1 MFCNFLSPIR
11 TSNSNPYNQ
20 STNTTTYNSYVKES
34 LSLNCSLYIKNESA
48 PINQISDNCTLYM
61 KVINEKSY
69 EYTLNIRNN
78 DKSQPDLIQLTL
90 DKECRIFKFNYNFK
104 NKCLM
109 IIKNSNK
116 VSDIYILE
124 LFQSDKEIII
134 FLEKLEILQISSN
147 LKISIQA
154 AIKEQKNGKYIVNCG
169 NINDI
174 NLFIDNT
181 IQKDNPQS
189 QNEEAGEDVDMS
201 MEYDTSVNNSF
212 YLDLIV
218 YDNQYNNFINK
229 NEFMKN
235 FAIYKE
241 IYICQGKAFIYNKYT
256 GNVVPIE
263 EPKSPNEF
271 DFLKINKIGYN
282 IYLLL
287 IEKNDKIVA
296 FTKIE
301 KNVDISISEE
311 FGTMTFVSQN
321 YKPKGETCAYTFSFK
336 DKSLNEINFIKN
348 IIIRCLYE
356 RNNYIQDLSQDQLI
370 SSFDSIDYSMDCD
383 IIEDNYS
390 FLSSKSR
397 IVDIGQYSLVKN
409 IKDNENAKNKIILQT
424 YNNHRTFVIK
434 DNNNIDIFKT
444 NNEDDKLIGI
454 SSLSPI
460 KIKDN
465 EFTFSSA
472 KMFKNDN
479 EILFQDSKDRNKLYQ
494 YDLNKEKI
502 VQEWD
507 CDSNK
512 SIFCSYKNNINNY
525 MIDFTYPRKLGQLN
539 EQNQI
544 VGINSNNLYLLD
556 GRVNRQNKIVDIKNY
571 SINTDFTSLV
581 TTGFGGIATGS
592 KNGDIRLFNEMG
604 NNAKTL
610 ITGFDCPIRYIDCSV
625 DGKYILATC
634 DNHIM
639 VINTENEYNKNG
651 FEACLG
657 RIKVKPLIL
666 KLSSDDLIRY
676 NIENESFTPAKFNNN
691 TNSKEMMIIS
701 SLGKY
706 VILWNFTQVQNG
718 QADLYRIINANEFVI
733 DNTTKFD
740 KNQIIIALSDKVRLQ
755 NEKLLK
761 D

>member
-11 TSNSNPYNQ
+11 TTNPYNQ
-20 STNTTTYNSYVKES
+20 STITTTNNSYVNES
-34 LSLNCSLYIKNESA
+34 LSLHCSLYIKNESA

-69 EYTLNIRNN
+69 EYTLNIKNN
-78 DKSQPDLIQLTL
+78 DKRQPDLIQLTL
-90 DKECRIFKFNYNFK
+90 DKECHIFKFTYNFK
-104 NKCLM
+104 NKCLL
-109 IIKNSNK
+109 IYKNSY
-116 VSDIYILE
+116 IYILE
-124 LFQSDKEIII
+124 LFQSDKEGI

-147 LKISIQA
+147 LKISIHE
-154 AIKEQKNGKYIVNCG
+154 AITEQKNGKYIVNCG
-169 NINDI
+169 NIKDI
-174 NLFIDNT
+174 NLFIDNI
-181 IQKDNPQS
+181 IQKDKPQS
-189 QNEEAGEDVDMS
+189 QTEETGEEGEDVDMG
-201 MEYDTSVNNSF
+201 MEFDAPINKSF
-212 YLDLIV
+212 CLDLNV
-218 YDNQYNNFINK
+218 YNSQYNNFINK

-235 FAIYKE
+235 FSIYKE

-263 EPKSPNEF
+263 ETKNPNELEL
-271 DFLKINKIGYN
+271 LKINKIGYN

-287 IEKNDKIVA
+287 IEKNDKIIA

-301 KNVDISISEE
+301 NNVNISISEE
-311 FGTMTFVSQN
+311 FGTMTFISQS

-336 DKSLNEINFIKN
+336 DKSLNEINFLKN

-356 RNNYIQDLSQDQLI
+356 RNNYIQDLCQDQLI
-370 SSFDSIDYSMDCD
+370 SSFDSIDYNMDYD

-397 IVDIGQYSLVKN
+397 IVDIGQFSLVQN

-444 NNEDDKLIGI
+444 NNDDDKLIGI

-460 KIKDN
+460 KTKDN
-465 EFTFSSA
+465 EFAISSA
-472 KMFKNDN
+472 KMFKSDN

-494 YDLNKEKI
+494 YDLIKENI

-512 SIFCSYKNNINNY
+512 NIFCIYNKNFNNY

-539 EQNQI
+539 EQNEI

-556 GRVNRQNKIVDIKNY
+556 GRVNRQNKIVNIKNY
-571 SINTDFTSLV
+571 SINTDFTCLV

-634 DNHIM
+634 DKHIM
-639 VINTENEYNKNG
+639 VINTENEYSQNG
-651 FEACLG
+651 FDTCLG

-666 KLSSDDLIRY
+666 KLSSNELIKY
-676 NIENESFTPAKFNNN
+676 NIENELFTPAKFNNN

-701 SLGKY
+701 SLGQY
-706 VILWNFTQVQNG
+706 VILWNFTQIQNG
-718 QADLYRIINANEFVI
+718 QTDLYRIINANEFVI

-755 NEKLLK
+755 NEKFLN

>member
-11 TSNSNPYNQ
+11 TTNPYNQ
-20 STNTTTYNSYVKES
+20 STITTTINSYVNES
-34 LSLNCSLYIKNESA
+34 LSLHCSLYIKNESA

-69 EYTLNIRNN
+69 EYTLNIKNN
-78 DKSQPDLIQLTL
+78 DKRQPDLIQLTL
-90 DKECRIFKFNYNFK
+90 DKECHIFKFTYNFK
-104 NKCLM
+104 NKCLL
-109 IIKNSNK
+109 IYKKSN
-116 VSDIYILE
+116 IYILE
-124 LFQSDKEIII
+124 LFQSDNEGI

-147 LKISIQA
+147 LKISIHE
-154 AIKEQKNGKYIVNCG
+154 AITEQKNGKYIVNCG
-169 NINDI
+169 NIKDI
-174 NLFIDNT
+174 NLFIDNI
-181 IQKDNPQS
+181 IQKDKPQS
-189 QNEEAGEDVDMS
+189 QTEETGEVVDMD
-201 MEYDTSVNNSF
+201 MEFDAPINKSF
-212 YLDLIV
+212 CLDLNV
-218 YDNQYNNFINK
+218 YNSQYNNFINK

-263 EPKSPNEF
+263 ETKNPNELEL
-271 DFLKINKIGYN
+271 LKINKIGYN

-287 IEKNDKIVA
+287 IEKNDKIIA

-301 KNVDISISEE
+301 NNVNISISEE
-311 FGTMTFVSQN
+311 FGTMTFISQS

-336 DKSLNEINFIKN
+336 DKSLNEINFLKN

-356 RNNYIQDLSQDQLI
+356 RNNYIQDLCQDQLI
-370 SSFDSIDYSMDCD
+370 SSFDSIDYNMDYD

-397 IVDIGQYSLVKN
+397 IVDIGQFSLVQN

-444 NNEDDKLIGI
+444 NNDDDKLIGI
-454 SSLSPI
+454 SSLNPI
-460 KIKDN
+460 KTKDN
-465 EFTFSSA
+465 EFAISSA
-472 KMFKNDN
+472 KMFKSDN

-494 YDLNKEKI
+494 YDLIKENI

-512 SIFCSYKNNINNY
+512 NIFCIYNKNFNNC
-525 MIDFTYPRKLGQLN
+525 MIDFTYRRKLGQLN
-539 EQNQI
+539 EQNEI

-556 GRVNRQNKIVDIKNY
+556 GRVNRQNKIVNIKNY
-571 SINTDFTSLV
+571 SIKTDFTCLV

-634 DNHIM
+634 DKHIM
-639 VINTENEYNKNG
+639 VINTENEYSQNG
-651 FEACLG
+651 FDTCLG

-666 KLSSDDLIRY
+666 KLSSNELIKY
-676 NIENESFTPAKFNNN
+676 NIENELFTPAKFNNN

-701 SLGKY
+701 SLGQY
-706 VILWNFTQVQNG
+706 VILWNFTQIQNG
-718 QADLYRIINANEFVI
+718 QTDLYRIINANEFVI

-755 NEKLLK
+755 NEKLLN

>member
-20 STNTTTYNSYVKES
+20 STNTTTYNSYVNES

-109 IIKNSNK
+109 IIKNSN
-116 VSDIYILE
+116 IYILE

-639 VINTENEYNKNG
+639 VINTENEYNQNG
-651 FEACLG
+651 FDACLG

-666 KLSSDDLIRY
+666 KLSSNDLIKY
-676 NIENESFTPAKFNNN
+676 NIENELFTPAKFNNI
-691 TNSKEMMIIS
+691 TNSKEMIIIS
-701 SLGKY
+701 SL
-706 VILWNFTQVQNG
+706 V
-718 QADLYRIINANEFVI
+718 
-733 DNTTKFD
+733 
-740 KNQIIIALSDKVRLQ
+740 
-755 NEKLLK
+755 
-761 D
+761 